1 MDFGIFGNTKPTVN
15 NNNDKNHYFIG
26 TIIEDENL
34 VKRLKKVRKK
44 LLNKYNLQDIHFPNL
59 MMANYIYLG
68 YFPLAVAKL
77 YMDDIMNYL
86 LKAISEK
93 CSKLYCN
100 ISNFKLTYDQVYYK
114 IMLQFQDKDNKLED
128 IIIPYLYQKGI
139 TPIYGQKKHN
149 EKPTIDV
156 VYFKESTK
164 IKEQREKFGRKF
176 KIIADYPSD
185 TFVIDTL
192 CLIQGTPIKSRVGTP
207 STHDPME
214 FEKVKNYE
222 FSLSGKNNN
231 NMNSTKNR
239 NKSNNETLMNNRS
252 NNSGNRSNN
261 SGNRSNNNSGN
272 KSNNNRT
279 LVNNNR
285 SRSNNSGNQSNNRS
299 RSNNSGNQSNN
310 RSLSNNNRT
319 LVNNNRSQSSNEMKT
334 SNASTGYNIGNSMNA
349 ATNQSNNTG
358 STLSNSNFT
367 YNNE

>member
-231 NMNSTKNR
+231 MNSTKNR

-261 SGNRSNNNSGN
+261 NSGN

-279 LVNNNR
+279 LVN
-285 SRSNNSGNQSNNRS
+285 NNRS

>member
-1 MDFGIFGNTKPTVN
+1 MIEKKINVYINIMDFGIFGNTNPTVN

-231 NMNSTKNR
+231 MNSTKNR

-261 SGNRSNNNSGN
+261 KSGN

-279 LVNNNR
+279 LVN
-285 SRSNNSGNQSNNRS
+285 NNRS

-319 LVNNNRSQSSNEMKT
+319 LVNNNRSQSSNEMNT

>member
-1 MDFGIFGNTKPTVN
+1 MDFGIFGNTKPTEN

-114 IMLQFQDKDNKLED
+114 IMLQFQDKNNKLED

-139 TPIYGQKKHN
+139 TPVYGLKKHN

-176 KIIADYPSD
+176 KLIADYPSD

-231 NMNSTKNR
+231 MNSTKNR

-261 SGNRSNNNSGN
+261 SGNRSNNSGNRSNNNSGN

-279 LVNNNR
+279 LVN
-285 SRSNNSGNQSNNRS
+285 NNRS

>member
-231 NMNSTKNR
+231 MNSTKNR
-239 NKSNNETLMNNRS
+239 NKSNNETLMNNRSNNSGNRSNNSGNRS

-299 RSNNSGNQSNN
+299 
-310 RSLSNNNRT
+310 LSNNNRT
-319 LVNNNRSQSSNEMKT
+319 LVNNNRSQSSNEMNT